1 MKIIYSPFFE
11 GHQYVALDANSVL
24 METCILSTQGLIEWL
39 ELHLGLHTTMPT
51 AIEREI
57 RYHELLKAYISKH
70 PDCILAESFDLASL
84 SVTKTCLKWRDELA
98 LYGWDANV
106 PAPTQRL
113 QVLQAVEQEFAK
125 SDVCLASRV
134 ATIKEALSKQ
144 PTVLAGSTIQLMIPR
159 PWLPPYIQSILELLS
174 NVEITETSVK
184 EPAHILD
191 KVEIWQFA
199 NEHQAYQY
207 IVTMEEKYDVWIN
220 RDNKLLDNWLH
231 MSGGTTTGSTVESDT
246 DPIQTLLLLT
256 ARIMD
261 RPLQL
266 KSLVDYLML
275 PVHPLD
281 WKLRRTLAEKAAE
294 KGGYYNDECRA
305 EKETYLSNIEA
316 ADKQAKERKKIVAF
330 LPIETPSSDPNIPIW
345 EVKERFGALQNW
357 AAKRA
362 HYEGT
367 KEQVNEQLVSQLM
380 LQCEQISYLLQL
392 VENHQESY
400 CTIED
405 LEQWIKGLMA
415 KNSSL
420 QYLPLA
426 GCQEVIKSSADVV
439 DAPKKLLWLHPEQQD
454 TRKLSLT
461 WLTTIERQALAKV
474 MKLWS
479 VDAERQAYNAALLN
493 ALRATEKITLVITDK
508 YQGAKAVA
516 SSLVLRLKALYD
528 KTDGKKKRP
537 LVECKDLSG
546 LTKTEVEAIDNRIQD
561 NYIQLEATDKIQLRD
576 KESASAL
583 DNIINH
589 PLDYVMKYVAKIAPQ
604 ASTQAAEISKIK
616 GTTAHAILEELL
628 MPFEEWKKKVTDTAL
643 YEQIVEKN
651 ILAYGAPLLQA
662 DMQLELKQMKRE
674 LRRCVEN
681 LKELLESNNLRVVA
695 CESNLNDT
703 IGLKSIDGED
713 ITITSYIDCLLE
725 DADGK
730 PIVFDFKWTSS
741 KSYYQSLLKEN
752 KSLQLAIYEA
762 IVNKHTD
769 KKVERVG
776 YFLMPEGRLYSTS
789 AFKGKNCEDIKPDNM
804 DDLLEKI
811 KNSYRFRCQ
820 EILAG
825 KIETAEATD
834 SNEFAYAD
842 QTESK
847 NLVPLKIE
855 RKKGKKINMFSDFGF
870 LLSKK

>member
-11 GHQYVALDANSVL
+11 GHQYTALSPNSVL
-24 METCILSTQGLIEWL
+24 METCILSTQGLVEWL
-39 ELHLGLHTTMPT
+39 ELHLGLHSPEQSKI
-51 AIEREI
+51 AREL
-57 RYHELLKAYISKH
+57 RYHEQLKAYIRKH
-70 PDCILAESFDLASL
+70 PDCILAKSFNLASL
-84 SVTKTCLKWRDELA
+84 SVTATCLKWRDELA
-98 LYGWDANV
+98 LYGWNSHS

-113 QVLQAVEQEFAK
+113 QILQAIEPMFAEG
-125 SDVCLASRV
+125 DICLASRIK
-134 ATIKEALSKQ
+134 AIKEALSQQ
-144 PTVLAGSTIQLMIPR
+144 PDLLEECTIQLMIPR
-159 PWLPPYIQSILELLS
+159 QCLPPYIQSILDFMS
-174 NVEITETSVK
+174 GVEIIETPTIQPDEV
-184 EPAHILD
+184 LD
-191 KVEIWQFA
+191 KIKIWQFA

-207 IVTMEEKYDVWIN
+207 IVTMEDKYDVWIN
-220 RDNKLLDNWLH
+220 RDNKVLDNWLH
-231 MSGGTTTGSTVESDT
+231 LSGQATTGSIAESDT
-246 DPIQTLLLLT
+246 DPIQALLLLT

-266 KSLVDYLML
+266 KSLVDYFML

-281 WKLRRTLAEKAAE
+281 WKLRHTLAEKAAE
-294 KGGYYNDECRA
+294 KGGYYNEECRA
-305 EKETYLSNIEA
+305 EIETYLSNLEA
-316 ADKQAKERKKIVAF
+316 ADKQTKEREKIVAF
-330 LPIETPSSDPNIPIW
+330 LPIATPSSDPNIPIG
-345 EVKERFGALQNW
+345 EVKERFGALQTW
-357 AAKRA
+357 TSKRA

-380 LQCEQISYLLQL
+380 LLREQITYLLRL
-392 VENHQESY
+392 VENHQDSY

-405 LEQWIKGLMA
+405 LEQWINGLMV
-415 KNSSL
+415 NESSL

-426 GCQEVIKSSADVV
+426 GCQEVIKSPANMV

-454 TRKLSLT
+454 TRRLSLA
-461 WLTTIERQALAKV
+461 WLTTVERQALAEILE
-474 MKLWS
+474 LWS

-528 KTDGKKKRP
+528 KLDEKNARP

-546 LTKTEVEAIDNRIQD
+546 LTKTEIEAIDNRIQE

-583 DNIINH
+583 DNMINH
-589 PLDYVMKYVAKIAPQ
+589 PLDYVMKYVAKITPL
-604 ASTQAAEISKIK
+604 ASTQPAAISKIK
-616 GTTAHAILEELL
+616 GTTAHAILEDLL
-628 MPFEEWKKKVTDTAL
+628 MPFDEWEKKVTSPAL

-651 ILAYGAPLLQA
+651 ILAYGAPLLRA

-674 LRRCVEN
+674 LRQCVEN
-681 LKELLESNNLRVVA
+681 LKELLKTNNLRVVA

-725 DADGK
+725 DAAGK

-762 IVNKHTD
+762 IVNKHLG

-776 YFLMPEGRLYSTS
+776 YFLMPEGRLYSTCKE
-789 AFKGKNCEDIKPDNM
+789 FKGENCEKIEPDNM
-804 DDLLEKI
+804 DNLLEKI

-820 EILAG
+820 EILEG

-834 SNEFAYAD
+834 SQEFAYVD
-842 QTESK
+842 QTTSE

-855 RKKGKKINMFSDFGF
+855 SNGKKTNMFSDFGF